1 MYLETVRHNE
11 KPALLFAPCPALS
24 FHLATRTPNPFSLHS
39 NHLSSIPALGLM
51 AALQGRPSFGLSAA
65 IGLPMSCQNPGV
77 AVRASMVPSLGDN
90 DCYRNERIEG
100 YKRIVL
106 IPMIEQMMF
115 VAGETGEPS
124 SETTTLIEQIVHEQ
138 VYEMVG
144 YLFDLA
150 TTTTN
155 LNS

>member
-1 MYLETVRHNE
+1 
-11 KPALLFAPCPALS
+11 
-24 FHLATRTPNPFSLHS
+24 
-39 NHLSSIPALGLM
+39 
-51 AALQGRPSFGLSAA
+51 
-65 IGLPMSCQNPGV
+65 
-77 AVRASMVPSLGDN
+77 MVPSLGDN